1 MAVPTVAP
9 VESVTMTVAPSNGA
23 PVAATPDRVEDEV
36 LVLPP
41 PPPQADKRAATQI
54 QAVVFSKIICR
65 INFPTKVK

>member
-1 MAVPTVAP
+1 
-9 VESVTMTVAPSNGA
+9 
-23 PVAATPDRVEDEV
+23 
-36 LVLPP
+36 VLPP